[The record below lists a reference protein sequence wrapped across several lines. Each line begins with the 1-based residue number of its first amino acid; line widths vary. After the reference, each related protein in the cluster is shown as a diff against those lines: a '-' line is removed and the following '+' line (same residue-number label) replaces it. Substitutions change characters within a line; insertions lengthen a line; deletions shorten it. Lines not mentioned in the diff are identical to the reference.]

1 MTNYSNK
8 TLDFLRNIT
17 AGFNSRPAGVLL
29 FYNQDYNELNT
40 YSVTV
45 GSSTIV
51 LSNGTTSYTVTY
63 SNKSSKQVAIELS
76 NSPFLIKVVPILD
89 VKSIG
94 PSELKSS
101 GSVLASGFDI
111 EDRTTDGRGAI
122 VRITRYVASYSK
134 VSAIGVAAPYPN
146 DSLMPWWARITIG
159 SFSQLYKGI
168 VYHFGVPEWKNQTWS
183 LNFGQPFVDV
193 EGESANFLN
202 KTTIQLSRKN
212 ILYKNNIFLYSA
224 GGTTSIQNAI
234 KFVDTINGIVYLNEG
249 LSLPK
254 DLLVD
259 YTYYENSY
267 QYKYLDLN
275 GHFSRNP
282 YVLDKYVVFYLLPH
296 KASNGY
302 ERLRTVFHSIG
313 SSIEDAVYKID
324 TENAL
329 EPIAILGAINIRP
342 YFNNSSVSVTDTRS
356 FGGGLRD
363 DEVGQIAERKFKE
376 SQYFF
381 DITRKEGI
389 PYPGAASVVVD
400 IPKYLK
406 EVLSIA
412 EIRDKIYKNIAAGVY
427 PIIRFQD
434 SEVSEQLIATDYNS
448 DISLL
453 DYSLSGHNTGQSYF
467 GQSGYAACV
476 LPTFI
481 DMPSSGIYYT
491 GYYDQISYDAPVNL
505 NGIVSLTPGSVYK
518 VPILHGISDA
528 TFTWEER
535 SKDSEWKPVTYNIE
549 SHLGVISTKFIPLDA
564 SYGYKEIRNFTGL
577 SSYINNPELYSDL
590 ALEIARTHYLSTG
603 LMSSSLNCQTGE
615 YTDVFSSTISSKTG
629 LIGCPEF
636 LRPLVENYNV
646 CLDKNLLSGNSL
658 ITGSSKFIFD
668 ATSGNT
674 FPKVFNGTSVSDV
687 YTGIYNAMTDINTY
701 ASYAKHRINQ
711 VVEEQPTYQ
720 PIYLTGTLPYISD
733 KDIGYALSGAIAITR
748 KALSLDPFAPIG
760 TITTDIVTPFYSPSG
775 NSKVDLSTSTF
786 TDVSPS
792 NNIHL
797 GPQYIKALSSVYA
810 ALPCHMSGLATGGLF
825 INGNFDPKNIALSGI
840 GYWTTFFNNYY
851 LASRS
856 GDILPLSW
864 LTTYNKISDL
874 LSSVSVNICD
884 AIDNLYYGNNAW
896 AGWTGFTKSG
906 TYYDATYNNNINY
919 QYDRSWTG
927 NISWPDLTVNNGTD
941 TLTKAISGICTIQ
954 NNAIP
959 IIRAQC
965 ELGGILP
972 PGYPSAIKKYLW
984 YPIHNAKE
992 DTLFTGLSFDTQTF
1006 VDTFEIGAGAVIKGS
1021 LNSDGIIFEGGS
1033 FQYAPAPF
1041 SGTVP
1046 SELFDVCS
1054 EAIKYYTLIDNDVQK
1069 RKWES
1074 IADGI
1079 LKATVSGYAQEYG
1092 YPFSQFFTGSAAGDP
1107 GSVPL
1112 NGWIKL
1118 INNYSGSFTNEE
1130 NMFFTG
1136 EAPNLR

>member
-122 VRITRYVASYSK
+122 VRITRYVASYNK

-282 YVLDKYVVFYLLPH
+282 YVLDKYVVFYLLPY

-434 SEVSEQLIATDYNS
+434 SEIHQQLTPTEYNS

-453 DYSLSGHNTGQSYF
+453 DYSLSGNFTGQAYF
-467 GQSGYAACV
+467 GQSGHAANV
-476 LPTFI
+476 VPSYIDLPG
-481 DMPSSGIYYT
+481 SGIYYT
-491 GYYDQISYDAPVNL
+491 GYYDQINYNAPTNS
-505 NGIVSLTPGSVYK
+505 NGIISLSPGCEYK
-518 VPILHGISDA
+518 VPIIHGIADSI
-528 TFTWEER
+528 FTWEER
-535 SKDSEWKPVTYNIE
+535 SKDSEWRPVKYEFE
-549 SHLGVISTKFIPLDA
+549 SESDSLSTKFIPFNA
-564 SYGYKEIRNFTGL
+564 SYGYKEVRNLTGL
-577 SSYINNPELYSDL
+577 SSYINNPDMYEDI
-590 ALEIARTHYLSTG
+590 AIEIARIKYLTD
-603 LMSSSLNCQTGE
+603 SLFSNSLWCQTGE
-615 YTDVFSSTISSKTG
+615 FQDVFLPSITSKTG
-629 LIGCPEF
+629 IIGASPLI
-636 LRPLVENYNV
+636 RPWLENYDI
-646 CLDKNLLSGNSL
+646 CLSKNFLSGNSL
-658 ITGSSKFIFD
+658 ITGNSKYIYD
-668 ATSGNT
+668 STVGNT
-674 FPKVFNGTSVSDV
+674 FPKTYNGSTIA
-687 YTGIYNAMTDINTY
+687 GIYNGTYNAMDDIY
-701 ASYAKHRINQ
+701 SYSRYAKHRINQ
-711 VVEEQPTYQ
+711 LVAEQPTLQ
-720 PIYLTGTLPYISD
+720 PISLTGSWSAVSD
-733 KDIGYALSGAIAITR
+733 KDVSYALSGAISIAR
-748 KALSLDPFAPIG
+748 KSLSLDPFAPIG
-760 TITTDIVTPFYSPSG
+760 TITSDIITPFYNPAT
-775 NSKVDLSTSTF
+775 NSKVDLWTGTF
-786 TDVSPS
+786 TDVDTQ
-792 NNIHL
+792 NNIYL
-797 GPQYIKALSSVYA
+797 GPQYIRAFASLYS
-810 ALPCHMSGLATGGLF
+810 ALPCHMSGVQTGNLF
-825 INGNFDPKNIALSGI
+825 INGNFDPKNIALSGL

-851 LASRS
+851 AATYL
-856 GDILPLSW
+856 GNVLPLSW

-874 LSSVSVNICD
+874 LSSVTTNLCD
-884 AIDNLYYGNNAW
+884 AIDDLYYGNNAW
-896 AGWTGFTKSG
+896 AGWTGLSKTGS
-906 TYYDATYNNNINY
+906 YYNATYNASSNY
-919 QYDRSWTG
+919 QSDRTWSG
-927 NISWPDLTVNNGTD
+927 SISWPDLTVANCSD
-941 TLTKAISGICTIQ
+941 TLVKSISGVCNIQ
-954 NNAIP
+954 LNASP
-959 IIRAQC
+959 IIKAQC
-965 ELGGILP
+965 QLGGILP
-972 PGYPSAIKKYLW
+972 PGYVVAAKKYLW
-984 YPIHNAKE
+984 YPIHKAKN
-992 DTLFTGLSFDTQTF
+992 DPLFSTISLGTSEF
-1006 VDTFEIGAGAVIKGS
+1006 VETFEIASSAVIKGN

-1033 FQYAPAPF
+1033 FQYMPAPF

-1046 SELFDVCS
+1046 SEMFDLCS
-1054 EAIKYYTLIDNDVQK
+1054 EAIKYYDLVDNDSQK

-1074 IADGI
+1074 IADG
-1079 LKATVSGYAQEYG
+1079 LFKATVTGYAQTYG
-1092 YPFSQFFTGSAAGDP
+1092 YPYSQFFTGSASGDP